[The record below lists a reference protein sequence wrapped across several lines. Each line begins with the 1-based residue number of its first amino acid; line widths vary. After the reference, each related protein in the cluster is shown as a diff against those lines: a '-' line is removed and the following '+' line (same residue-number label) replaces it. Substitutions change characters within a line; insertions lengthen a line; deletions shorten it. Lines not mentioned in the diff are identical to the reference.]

1 MTMSKIIS
9 SVPQQLLEDVD
20 PTEILAALHKRQVD
34 TQKLIGEYR
43 GVLNDLA
50 IEIEMLR
57 DRVKKLEESK

>member
-1 MTMSKIIS
+1 MSKIIS

-43 GVLNDLA
+43 GVLNDLS

>member
-9 SVPQQLLEDVD
+9 SIPQGLLEDVD

-34 TQKLIGEYR
+34 TQKMIGEYR
-43 GVLNDLA
+43 GVINDLA

-57 DRVKKLEESK
+57 DRVNKLEESK

>member
-9 SVPQQLLEDVD
+9 NVPQTLLEDVD

-43 GVLNDLA
+43 GVLNDLS
-50 IEIEMLR
+50 IEVEMLR
-57 DRVKKLEESK
+57 DRVKKLEENK

>member
-1 MTMSKIIS
+1 MSKIIS

>member
-1 MTMSKIIS
+1 MSKIIS
-9 SVPQQLLEDVD
+9 SIPQGLLEDVD

-34 TQKLIGEYR
+34 TQKMIGEYR
-43 GVLNDLA
+43 GVINDLA

>member
-43 GVLNDLA
+43 GVLNDLS

>member
-9 SVPQQLLEDVD
+9 SVPQGLLDDVD

-34 TQKLIGEYR
+34 TQKMIGEYR
-43 GVLNDLA
+43 GVINDLA

>member
-1 MTMSKIIS
+1 MSKIIS

-43 GVLNDLA
+43 GVLNDLS

-57 DRVKKLEESK
+57 ERVKKLEESK

>member
-1 MTMSKIIS
+1 MSKIIS
-9 SVPQQLLEDVD
+9 SVPQGLLEDVD

-34 TQKLIGEYR
+34 TQKMIGEYR
-43 GVLNDLA
+43 GVINDLA

>member
-1 MTMSKIIS
+1 MSKIIS
-9 SVPQQLLEDVD
+9 SVPQGLLEDVE

-34 TQKLIGEYR
+34 TQKMIGEYR
-43 GVLNDLA
+43 GVINDLA

>member
-9 SVPQQLLEDVD
+9 SVPQGLLEDVD

-34 TQKLIGEYR
+34 TQKMIGEYR
-43 GVLNDLA
+43 GVINDLA

>member
-9 SVPQQLLEDVD
+9 SVPQGLLEDVD

-34 TQKLIGEYR
+34 TQKMIGEYR
-43 GVLNDLA
+43 GVINDLA

-57 DRVKKLEESK
+57 DRVNKLEESK